1 MQKRLRE
8 DWGLYR
14 MIKKDTIFDFM
25 INVMVVFAIA
35 ILSICFFTFLFGEEA
50 EGISTLFALGE
61 KGIPLSTVVQF
72 LALAFMITMMQWIF
86 FTDKIIKT
94 LSLTLRII
102 FMFVM
107 IIIMIA
113 VFAAVF
119 QWFPVNRIKP
129 WIMFFICFAIYA
141 TVSVIISSLKEKKE
155 NEKLQEALEL
165 LNQED
170 V

>member
-1 MQKRLRE
+1 
-8 DWGLYR
+8 
-14 MIKKDTIFDFM
+14 MIKKKTIYDFM
-25 INVMVVFAIA
+25 MNVMVVFAIS
-35 ILSICFFTFLFGEEA
+35 IISICLFTFLFGKEA
-50 EGISTLFALGE
+50 EGVSSMFALEE

-72 LALAFMITMMQWIF
+72 FVLAFMITTMRWIF

-107 IIIMIA
+107 VIIMIA
-113 VFAAVF
+113 VFAAIF
-119 QWFPVNRIKP
+119 QWFPVNMVKP
-129 WIMFFICFAIYA
+129 WIMFFICFAVCA
-141 TVSVIISSLKEKKE
+141 TVSVIISSFKEKKE

-165 LNQED
+165 LKRED

>member
-1 MQKRLRE
+1 
-8 DWGLYR
+8 
-14 MIKKDTIFDFM
+14 MIKKNTIFDFM
-25 INVMVVFAIA
+25 INAMVVFAIS
-35 ILSICFFTFLFGEEA
+35 IISICLFTFLFGKEA
-50 EGISTLFALGE
+50 EEVSSLFALGE

-72 LALAFMITMMQWIF
+72 LVLAFMITAMQWIF

-102 FMFVM
+102 SMFVM

-119 QWFPVNRIKP
+119 QWFPVNMIKP

-141 TVSVIISSLKEKKE
+141 TVSVILSGLKEKKE
-155 NEKLQEALEL
+155 NEKMQEALEL

-170 V
+170 VSC

>member
-1 MQKRLRE
+1 
-8 DWGLYR
+8 
-14 MIKKDTIFDFM
+14 MIKKNTIFDFM
-25 INVMVVFAIA
+25 INVMVVFAIS
-35 ILSICFFTFLFGEEA
+35 IISICLFTFLFGKEA
-50 EGISTLFALGE
+50 EEVSSMFALEE

-72 LALAFMITMMQWIF
+72 FVLAFMITTMRWIF

-107 IIIMIA
+107 VIILIA
-113 VFAAVF
+113 VFAAIF
-119 QWFPVNRIKP
+119 QWFPVNMVKP
-129 WIMFFICFAIYA
+129 WIMFFICFAVCA
-141 TVSVIISSLKEKKE
+141 TVSVIISSFKEKKE

-165 LNQED
+165 LKRED